1 MIGDKRMNI
10 VFACGGTGG
19 HINPAVAVAG
29 YIKQKHPDVKI
40 SFIGNKNGMES
51 TLVPKAGYDFYPI
64 HVAGFQRQI
73 TPKNVARNVGAAVKA
88 VTSGFEA
95 SSILKKLSPDIV
107 IGMGGYVSGPVLRK
121 AHKMGIKTATHEQN
135 AFPGVTTKLLVK
147 YVDLV
152 MLAMPEAEKHLP
164 KREYVVTGNPV
175 RTSVL
180 SADREYARKKLGM
193 DNRPMVLSFGGS
205 LGARCINDAVSHLIK
220 AHCDEGKYYHYHAGG
235 KRDYSWLEQRL
246 SEMSIDTSKYSH
258 LRVSEYIDDMDLC
271 MAAADLVISRAGA
284 ITLSEIQARG
294 IASILIPSPYVAE
307 NHQFHNA
314 MTLKKKDA
322 AIIIEEKDLNGEKL
336 IKAVEEV
343 LSSTQRV
350 KEMGANARNGAL
362 VDANERIYNA
372 VMTLINK

>member
-1 MIGDKRMNI
+1 MNI

-19 HINPAVAVAG
+19 HINPAIAVAG
-29 YIKQKHPDVKI
+29 YIKQKHPDAKI
-40 SFIGNKNGMES
+40 SFIGNKNGMEE
-51 TLVPKAGYDFYPI
+51 TLVPKAGYDFYSI
-64 HVAGFQRQI
+64 HVSGFQRKI
-73 TPKNVARNVGAAVKA
+73 NVKNIGRNISAVVKA

-95 SSILKKLSPDIV
+95 SKILKELNPDIV

-121 AHKMGIKTATHEQN
+121 AHQMGFKTATHEQN

-175 RTSVL
+175 RTQVL
-180 SADREYARKKLGM
+180 FANREEARAKLGM

-220 AHCDEGKYYHYHAGG
+220 SHCDEGRYYHYHGAG
-235 KRDYSWLEQRL
+235 KSDYAWLKNRF
-246 SEMSIDTSKYSH
+246 SEFSVNTDKYNH
-258 LRVSEYIDDMDLC
+258 LRISEYIDDMDLC

-294 IASILIPSPYVAE
+294 VASILIPSPYVAE

-314 MTLKKKDA
+314 MTLKNKDA
-322 AIIIEEKDLNGEKL
+322 AIIIEEKDLSGEKL
-336 IKAVEEV
+336 VKAVNEV
-343 LSSTQRV
+343 LASPKRAAQ
-350 KEMGANARNGAL
+350 MGENARKGAL
-362 VDANERIYNA
+362 VDANERIYTA
-372 VMTLINK
+372 VMALINK

>member
-1 MIGDKRMNI
+1 MNI

-19 HINPAVAVAG
+19 HINPAIAVAG
-29 YIKQKHPDVKI
+29 YIKQRHPDAKI
-40 SFIGNKNGMES
+40 SFIGKKYGMEE

-73 TPKNVARNVGAAVKA
+73 TIKNIGRNIDAVVKA

-95 SSILKKLSPDIV
+95 SKILKNLSPDIV

-121 AHKMGIKTATHEQN
+121 AHKMGYKTATHEQN

-180 SADREYARKKLGM
+180 SANRETARQKLGM

-220 AHCDEGKYYHYHAGG
+220 AHCNEGKYYHYHSGG
-235 KRDYSWLEQRL
+235 KRDYPWLKDKLCEL
-246 SEMSIDTSKYSH
+246 NVNTEDYNH

-284 ITLSEIQARG
+284 ITLSEIEARG
-294 IASILIPSPYVAE
+294 VASILIPSPYVAE

-314 MTLKKKDA
+314 MTLKNKDA
-322 AIIIEEKDLNGEKL
+322 AIIIEEKDLTGDKL
-336 IKAVEEV
+336 VEAVNEV
-343 LSSTQRV
+343 LASPERA
-350 KEMGANARNGAL
+350 KEMGLNARKGAL
-362 VDANERIYNA
+362 VDANERIYCA
-372 VMTLINK
+372 IMALMNK